1 MYVFYVDRRQ
11 IPLWGLE
18 TIWRNDT
25 VVGYLRRGEYGYS
38 LGCSIG
44 MGYVHTPDGSTVT
57 NDFLESGKYEIEVMG
72 KQHNAKLYLKSPF
85 DPVDERVQGYYRQ
98 EKCIEESVRN

>member
-44 MGYVHTPDGSTVT
+44 MGW
-57 NDFLESGKYEIEVMG
+57 GKEKVNFN
-72 KQHNAKLYLKSPF
+72 K
-85 DPVDERVQGYYRQ
+85 VDLR
-98 EKCIEESVRN
+98 